1 MREYASAVGESSSL
15 TDEDRNALFSYLT
28 EMAGEV

>member
-15 TDEDRNALFSYLT
+15 TDKDRNALLSYST
-28 EMAGEV
+28 EP